1 MKLLNIKSAYG
12 LANDL
17 YGITISETTFENLAL
32 NA

>member
-1 MKLLNIKSAYG
+1 MKLYNIKSAYG

-17 YGITISETTFENLAL
+17 YGVTLSESAFENLAL